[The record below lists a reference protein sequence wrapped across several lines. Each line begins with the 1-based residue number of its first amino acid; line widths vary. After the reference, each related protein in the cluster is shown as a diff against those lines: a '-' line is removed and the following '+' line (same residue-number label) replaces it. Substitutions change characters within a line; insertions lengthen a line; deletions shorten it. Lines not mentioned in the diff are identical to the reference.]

1 MRKISLILL
10 VAMSLQGLAQGITYL
25 PTNINHKSKNNIYP
39 ALSGDGKS
47 MLFTSDYTTND
58 EMGLMISDYVGGR
71 WQDPKDVEAIGPSRV
86 NNIGGYSLNNDGKT
100 IWFSSKRADGVGG
113 FDIWY
118 MHKTSSGWSRPANP
132 GKPLNSEGHDGNP
145 SLSPDGER
153 LYFMRCTKMT
163 REGSSGCKIFY
174 SDKNHSPGRP
184 WKNPVELPA
193 NLNVGNTTSP
203 RIFSDNRTLVF
214 ASDRPG
220 GKGKLDIWMSRKDGI
235 SWSDPVNVGFANSN
249 INDQFL
255 SVSLR
260 NDIAF
265 FTKKDERGFGAV
277 VQSPIPGEFRPDH
290 VVMIMGNIKDGYGNP
305 LEAEVRINNF
315 STGKLLSYVVSN
327 SKDGSYTAVLPSG
340 QIYEVSYSERSGT
353 KTFTSDIVD
362 ARELRGSRRVYPN
375 IVLQDVH
382 QGMTLPLNAVIF
394 KPFSTEIDPG
404 SNGEILR
411 LARLLKKHPG
421 LNVEVEVYQKEYLE
435 DSLPSSEDL
444 TELQVD
450 TVITYDTSI
459 RVDTLTNAS
468 KDSLLTE
475 MNDTLMY
482 SINDTTIVNNYM
494 ARMSGVDSV
503 EVVSLQQIYSNYRAG
518 LQSEHIKNILIEK
531 GINEDRIITAG
542 FKEVDPPTPFI
553 SDADRV
559 VFVKFR

>member
-39 ALSGDGKS
+39 ALSGDGKT
-47 MLFTSDYTTND
+47 MLFTSDYTTDD
-58 EMGLMISDYVGGR
+58 EPGLMISDYVGGR

-100 IWFSSKRADGVGG
+100 IWFSSKRADGLGG

-132 GKPLNSEGHDGNP
+132 GKPLNSAGHDGNP

-193 NLNVGNTTSP
+193 NLNVGNTASP

-235 SWSDPVNVGFANSN
+235 NWSDPVNVGFANSK

-277 VQSPIPGEFRPDH
+277 VQSPIPREFRPDN
-290 VVMIMGNIKDGYGNP
+290 VVMIMGIIKDGYGNP
-305 LEAEVRINNF
+305 LEAEVRINDF
-315 STGKLLSYVVSN
+315 SINKLVSYVVSN
-327 SKDGSYTAVLPSG
+327 PKDGTYTAVLPSG
-340 QIYEVSYSERSGT
+340 QIYEVSYSERTGI

-382 QGMTLPLNAVIF
+382 QGMTLPMNAVIF
-394 KPFSTEIDPG
+394 KPFSTEVDPG

-411 LARLLKKHPG
+411 LARLLKKHPE
-421 LNVEVEVYQKEYLE
+421 LNVEVEVYQKEYLV

-450 TVITYDTSI
+450 TVITYDTPI

-475 MNDTLMY
+475 MNDTLMHA
-482 SINDTTIVNNYM
+482 INDTTIVNNYM
-494 ARMSGVDSV
+494 ARMSRVDSV
-503 EVVSLQQIYSNYRAG
+503 EVVSLRNIYSNYRAE
-518 LQSEHIKNILIEK
+518 LQSENIKKILVEK
-531 GINEDRIITAG
+531 GISEDRIITAG